1 MNSLKSFANKILS
14 SPLRLVQRAKGLL
27 GRIFLSR
34 PSTSK
39 KNKKY
44 TEKQLEM
51 DRRLVYNLS
60 KKRIP
65 NFRQLKYIK
74 KYLSPKELWAIRLSF
89 IVIFLSIVSL
99 GVYFYFNNLQVV
111 PVAGGVYSEGLIGSP
126 KYINPLYSTV
136 SDVDNDLS
144 QLVYSSL
151 FKRGPS
157 GELVN
162 DLISEYLISEDNKEY
177 TFNIRSD
184 VKWQDGTMLTADD
197 ILFTFAAI
205 KDSQYKSP
213 LKQSFIGVEAERLG
227 DYSFKFILADTYA
240 AFLELLTFGVL
251 PANLWAQ
258 IPPETASLAELNLK
272 PVGSGLYQF
281 DELVKDKNGNIV
293 EYSLKANPDYYNTPA
308 LVGLKYLFYPD
319 FVEAVAAMNDNSVD
333 GLSYLPLDYREDLL
347 TPKAYHFYKL
357 YLPQLTV
364 IFFNQEH
371 NKTLADKAV
380 RQALI
385 HALDRNDIINNFLA
399 GDAYVVDSPILA
411 NSFAYNPEVKKYD
424 YNKAKSEELLAS
436 VDWKKFSISA
446 EDISQAEEDI
456 NSEEEDIRT
465 KAEITLGMGEGEWR
479 KKDDNYLTISLK
491 TVERNENRD
500 ILEAIKKYWEE
511 IGVKTLV
518 EILPMTRIQN
528 EVIRTREFDA
538 LFYGQIVGAD
548 PDPYAF
554 WHSSQTGENG
564 FNIANF
570 ADKVVDELLEDA
582 RLSLDQSLRQEK
594 YFEFQNIIA
603 EEVPAIFMY
612 SPIYTYVQAKDLKG
626 FNVTNILFPKDR
638 FANVNE
644 WYIKTGK
651 KLIWPNDGN

>member
-1 MNSLKSFANKILS
+1 M
-14 SPLRLVQRAKGLL
+14 LRQGQRIKGLL
-27 GRIFLSR
+27 VKFFLFRVSAR
-34 PSTSK
+34 Q
-39 KNKKY
+39 KNKKNGQ
-44 TEKQLEM
+44 KQLEM

-74 KYLSPKELWAIRLSF
+74 KYLSPKELWAIRVNLA
-89 IVIFLSIVSL
+89 IIFLSIIFL

-151 FKRGPS
+151 FKRGS
-157 GELVN
+157 NGELIN
-162 DLISEYLISEDNKEY
+162 DLTNEYSISENNKEY

-184 VKWQDGTMLTADD
+184 VKWHDGTPLTADD
-197 ILFTFAAI
+197 ILCTFAAI
-205 KDSQYKSP
+205 KDNQYKSP
-213 LKQSFIGVEAERLG
+213 LKQSFIGVEAKRLS
-227 DYSFKFILADTYA
+227 DHSFKFILTDTYA

-258 IPPETASLAELNLK
+258 IPSETASLAELNLK
-272 PVGSGLYQF
+272 PIGSGPYQF
-281 DELVKDKNGNIV
+281 DELAKDKSGNIR
-293 EYSLKANPDYYNTPA
+293 EYGLKVNMDYYNTTA
-308 LVGLKYLFYPD
+308 LVDLKYLFYPD
-319 FVEAVAAMNDNSVD
+319 FVEALAAMNDNSID
-333 GLSYLPLDYREDLL
+333 GLSYLPQNFKEDLL
-347 TPKAYHFYKL
+347 TPKAFNFHKL

-371 NKTLADKAV
+371 NKALADKAV

-385 HALDRNDIINNFLA
+385 HALDRNDIINNSLA

-424 YNKAKSEELLAS
+424 YNKAKAEELLDS
-436 VDWKKFSISA
+436 IDWKKAGISA
-446 EDISQAEEDI
+446 EDISQAEEDMS
-456 NSEEEDIRT
+456 SEEEDLRAR
-465 KAEITLGMGEGEWR
+465 AETTLGMGEGEWR
-479 KKDDNYLTISLK
+479 KKDDNYLIISLK
-491 TVERNENRD
+491 TVERNENRAV
-500 ILEAIKKYWEE
+500 LEAIKKYWEE
-511 IGVKTLV
+511 IGVKTSV
-518 EILPMTRIQN
+518 DILPLTRIQN
-528 EVIRTREFDA
+528 EVIRTRDFDA

-554 WHSSQTGENG
+554 WHSSHTGENG

-570 ADKVVDELLEDA
+570 ASKEVDQLLEDA

-612 SPIYTYVQAKDLKG
+612 SPIYTYVQTKDLKG
-626 FNVTNILFPKDR
+626 FNVTNIFFPKDR

-651 KLIWPNDGN
+651 KLIWPKDKN

>member
-1 MNSLKSFANKILS
+1 MNSLKLFANKILS
-14 SPLRLVQRAKGLL
+14 FAKRLGQRN
-27 GRIFLSR
+27 
-34 PSTSK
+34 K
-39 KNKKY
+39 KNGN
-44 TEKQLEM
+44 EQKQLEM
-51 DRRLVYNLS
+51 DRQLVYNLS

-65 NFRQLKYIK
+65 SFQQLKYIK
-74 KYLSPKELWAIRLSF
+74 KYLNSKELLAIRVSYTIILLSVMF
-89 IVIFLSIVSL
+89 L

-111 PVAGGVYSEGLIGSP
+111 PVAGGTYNEGLIGSP

-151 FKRGPS
+151 FKRGPN
-157 GELVN
+157 GELIN
-162 DLISEYLISEDNKEY
+162 DLISDYSISENNKEY
-177 TFNIRSD
+177 TFNIRTD
-184 VKWQDGTMLTADD
+184 VKWPDDTLLTIDD

-205 KDSQYKSP
+205 KDIQYKSP
-213 LKQSFIGVEAERLG
+213 LRQSFAGVESERLG
-227 DYSFKFILADTYA
+227 DYSFKFILVDPYA

-272 PVGSGLYQF
+272 PIGSGLYQF
-281 DELVKDKNGNIV
+281 DELVKDKNGHIM
-293 EYSLKANPDYYNTPA
+293 EYSLKPNANYYNTAA
-308 LVGLKYLFYPD
+308 LVDLKYLFYPD
-319 FVEAVAAMNDNSVD
+319 FVEAVAAMNDNSID
-333 GLSYLPLDYREDLL
+333 GLSYLPLDYKEDLL
-347 TPKAYHFYKL
+347 TPKAFNFHKL

-371 NKTLADKAV
+371 NKILADKAV
-380 RQALI
+380 RHALI
-385 HALDRNDIINNFLA
+385 YALDRNDIINNTLS
-399 GDAYVVDSPILA
+399 DNAYVVDSPILA

-424 YNKAKSEELLAS
+424 YNKAKAEELLDS
-436 VDWKKFSISA
+436 IDWKKAGISA
-446 EDISQAEEDI
+446 EDIIQAEEEI
-456 NSEEEDIRT
+456 NSEDEGI
-465 KAEITLGMGEGEWR
+465 KAKAGITLNMGEGEWR
-479 KKDDNYLTISLK
+479 KKDNNYLTISLK
-491 TVERNENRD
+491 TVERNENKD

-518 EILPMTRIQN
+518 DILPMTRIQN

-570 ADKVVDELLEDA
+570 ANKKVDELLEDA

-612 SPIYTYVQAKDLKG
+612 SPIYTYVQTKDVRG

-651 KLIWPNDGN
+651 KLIWPKDDN